1 MLAFTE
7 GHAAQAQ
14 TTSGI
19 DWMSICNTVSGALMQ
34 PCSAYVNSDETLST
48 EGERAFGCI
57 RNGVL
62 MAGGAMTLG
71 VPTPIII
78 GGLRTLADQTG
89 CGNIVNWNLVSLG
102 DLKSLQNLLPH

>member
-1 MLAFTE
+1 
-7 GHAAQAQ
+7 
-14 TTSGI
+14 
-19 DWMSICNTVSGALMQ
+19 MQ

-71 VPTPIII
+71 VPY
-78 GGLRTLADQTG
+78 AHH
-89 CGNIVNWNLVSLG
+89 NWWVKNAC
-102 DLKSLQNLLPH
+102 